1 MRLIKNII
9 IAIDGYSSCGKSTL
23 ARNLAKYLGYRH
35 IDTGAMYRAITLFCL
50 ENNLI
55 QNTQVNT
62 DKLLP
67 MLDKITID
75 FRYNVQAGLNE
86 IFLNNRYIEPLIRE
100 PIVSEHASIV
110 SKIPQVRTILVKLQK
125 KMGEQKRIVMDG
137 RDIGTVVFPNADIKF
152 FMTAKPE
159 IRAQRRYKELI
170 ESGISISF
178 DEVTKNIQERDYLDT
193 HRDISPLVQAKDAIV
208 IDNSY
213 LTKDQQFEQV
223 INLLKLKFPYE
234 DRN

>member
-1 MRLIKNII
+1 MHLLKDII

-35 IDTGAMYRAITLFCL
+35 IDTGAMYRAITLYCV

-55 QNTQVNT
+55 QNNEINT
-62 DKLLP
+62 DALLP
-67 MLDKITID
+67 MLDKLTID
-75 FRYNVQAGLNE
+75 FKYNVQLGVNE
-86 IFLNNRYIEPLIRE
+86 IYLNNRLVEALIRE
-100 PIVSEHASIV
+100 PIISEYASIV
-110 SKIPQVRTILVKLQK
+110 SKISQVRSVLVKLQQ

-170 ESGISISF
+170 ENGIAISL
-178 DEVTKNIQERDYLDT
+178 DEVSKNIEERDYLDT
-193 HRDISPLVQAKDAIV
+193 HRNISPLVQANDAIV
-208 IDNSY
+208 IDNSF
-213 LTKDQQFEQV
+213 LTKEQQFDQV
-223 INLLKLKFPYE
+223 LEVLKAKFPYE
-234 DRN
+234 N

>member
-1 MRLIKNII
+1 MRLLKDII

-35 IDTGAMYRAITLFCL
+35 IDTGAMYRAITLYCL

-55 QNTQVNT
+55 QNDRINT
-62 DKLLP
+62 DVLLP

-75 FRYNVQAGLNE
+75 FKYNEQQGVNE
-86 IFLNNRYIEPLIRE
+86 IYLNNRMVEALIRE
-100 PIVSEHASIV
+100 PIISEYASIV
-110 SKIPQVRTILVKLQK
+110 SKISQVRSVLVKLQQ

-170 ESGISISF
+170 ENGVNVKF
-178 DEVTKNIQERDYLDT
+178 DEVFKNLEERDYLDT
-193 HRDISPLVQAKDAIV
+193 HRDISPLIQAHDAIV
-208 IDNSY
+208 IDNSF
-213 LTKDQQFEQV
+213 LTKNHQFEQ
-223 INLLKLKFPYE
+223 ILSILKAKFPYE
-234 DRN
+234 D

>member
-1 MRLIKNII
+1 MRLLKDII

-35 IDTGAMYRAITLFCL
+35 IDTGAMYRAITLYCL

-55 QNTQVNT
+55 QNNQINT
-62 DKLLP
+62 IVLLP
-67 MLDKITID
+67 LLDKISVD
-75 FRYNVQAGLNE
+75 FKYNEQQGVNE
-86 IFLNNRYIEPLIRE
+86 IYLNNRMVEALIRE
-100 PIVSEHASIV
+100 PIISEYASIV
-110 SKIPQVRTILVKLQK
+110 SKIPEVRSFLVKLQQ

-137 RDIGTVVFPNADIKF
+137 RDIGTAVFPNADIKF

-170 ESGISISF
+170 ENEIDIKF
-178 DEVTKNIQERDYLDT
+178 DEVFKNIEERDYLDT
-193 HRDISPLVQAKDAIV
+193 HRDISPLIQAHDAVV
-208 IDNSY
+208 IDNSF

-223 INLLKLKFPYE
+223 LSILKAKFPYE
-234 DRN
+234 D

>member
-1 MRLIKNII
+1 MRLLKDII

-35 IDTGAMYRAITLFCL
+35 IDTGAMYRAITLYCL

-55 QNTQVNT
+55 QNNRINT
-62 DKLLP
+62 DVLLHL
-67 MLDKITID
+67 LDKINVD
-75 FRYNVQAGLNE
+75 FKYNEQQGVNE
-86 IFLNNRYIEPLIRE
+86 IYLNNRMVEALIRE
-100 PIVSEHASIV
+100 PIISEYASIV
-110 SKIPQVRTILVKLQK
+110 SKIPEVRSFLVKLQQ

-170 ESGISISF
+170 ENGVDIKF
-178 DEVTKNIQERDYLDT
+178 DEVFKNIEERDYLDT
-193 HRDISPLVQAKDAIV
+193 HRDISPLIQAHDAVV
-208 IDNSY
+208 IDNSF

-223 INLLKLKFPYE
+223 LSILKAKFPYE
-234 DRN
+234 D

>member
-1 MRLIKNII
+1 MRLLKDII

-35 IDTGAMYRAITLFCL
+35 IDTGAMYRAITLYCI

-55 QNTQVNT
+55 QNAVIKTEL
-62 DKLLP
+62 LLP
-67 MLDKITID
+67 MLDKLSVEFKYDEDHGI
-75 FRYNVQAGLNE
+75 NE
-86 IFLNNRYIEPLIRE
+86 IYLNNRLVEALIRE
-100 PIVSEHASIV
+100 PIVSEYASIV
-110 SKIPQVRTILVKLQK
+110 SKISEVRSVLVKLQQ

-159 IRAQRRYKELI
+159 IRAQRRYKELT
-170 ESGISISF
+170 ENGVSISLQ
-178 DEVTKNIQERDYLDT
+178 DVTKNIEERDFLDT
-193 HRDISPLVQAKDAIV
+193 HRSISPLVQSNDAVV

-213 LTKDQQFEQV
+213 LTKEQQFEQV
-223 INLLKLKFPYE
+223 INILKSKFPYE
-234 DRN
+234 D